1 MQSQETSIRV
11 KKETH
16 QALVSHLE
24 NTDRKIGRF
33 TDSAIIEKIQ
43 KETSKKKK
51 KPNDNNSGC

>member
-1 MQSQETSIRV
+1 MQSLETSIRV

-33 TDSAIIEKIQ
+33 TDMAIMEKI
-43 KETSKKKK
+43 EREKKKK
-51 KPNDNNSGC
+51 KK